1 MRLKASPPTPL
12 LTAILLML
20 APLLGV
26 LAWAVHAGVLHGGLA
41 LVAAALALTGAML
54 VLRTYRRDA
63 DAMTDYAARLAE
75 ADEPLVPA
83 GTRPA
88 LKALTATIGR
98 LHRVG
103 LRRAE
108 SVRMQLDADE
118 AVIDALP
125 APLLLMDA
133 ERQVVRANQTAR
145 ELFGDKVVDRDLA
158 SSLRTPAVLEAVDSV
173 LRGGASRIIEFTL
186 PVPVERSFEAQVKP
200 FQRLV
205 PEPDPSLLDGEIEE
219 EPAPRPPTVARMAI
233 LTLHDVTAARRS
245 EQMRA
250 DFIANASHELRT
262 PLSSL
267 LGFIETLRGPARDD
281 PEAQDRFLSIMHDQA
296 SRMTRLVNDLLSLS
310 RIELDE
316 HMPPNG
322 RVDVVEELENV
333 IAALE
338 LKAAQRRIR
347 LRLEAPETLP
357 YVVGDEDQLTQVFQN
372 LVSNAIKYTREDT
385 DVTVTV
391 ALADGAAVGFAGLP
405 TPSGIMAKDKRVVRS
420 GTSMVS
426 VSVRD
431 HGDGIARTHLPRLT
445 ERFYRV
451 DAARSRAMGGTGL
464 GLAIVKHILNRHRGR
479 LTIESEVGVGSAFTV
494 YLPAAGEAQSPSSPR
509 GEGRG
514 EGEALRAFSR
524 APAARP
530 PHPNPLSGGERG
542 FGAGREG

>member
-26 LAWAVHAGVLHGGLA
+26 LAWAVHAGALHGGLA
-41 LVAAALALTGAML
+41 LAAAALALVGAVL

-75 ADEPLVPA
+75 SDEPLAPA
-83 GTRPA
+83 GTPPA

-133 ERQVVRANQTAR
+133 ERQVVRANQSAR

-219 EPAPRPPTVARMAI
+219 DAAARPATVARMAI

-316 HMPPNG
+316 HMPPSG

-347 LRLEAPETLP
+347 LRLEVPETLP

-405 TPSGIMAKDKRVVRS
+405 TPSGATAKDKRVVRS

-431 HGDGIARTHLPRLT
+431 RGEGIARTHLPRLT

-494 YLPAAGEAQSPSSPR
+494 YLPAESPSSPR

-514 EGEALRAFSR
+514 EGEALGIFRK
-524 APAARP
+524 APAALP
-530 PHPNPLSGGERG
+530 PSP
-542 FGAGREG
+542 

>member
-1 MRLKASPPTPL
+1 MRLKASPPTSL

-20 APLLGV
+20 VPLLGV
-26 LAWAVHAGVLHGGLA
+26 LAWAVHAGALHGGLA
-41 LVAAALALTGAML
+41 LAAAAAALVGAIL
-54 VLRTYRRDA
+54 VLRTYRSDA
-63 DAMTDYAARLAE
+63 DAMTDYAGRLAE
-75 ADEPLVPA
+75 TDEPLAPA
-83 GTRPA
+83 GTPPA
-88 LKALTATIGR
+88 LKALAATIGR

-133 ERQVVRANQTAR
+133 ERQVVRANRTAR

-205 PEPDPSLLDGEIEE
+205 PEPDPSLLDGDIEE

-281 PEAQDRFLSIMHDQA
+281 PEAQDRFLAIMHDQA

-316 HMPPNG
+316 HMPPSG

-333 IAALE
+333 IAALQ
-338 LKAAQRRIR
+338 LKAAERRIR
-347 LRLEAPETLP
+347 LRLEAPEELP
-357 YVVGDEDQLTQVFQN
+357 PVVGDEDQLTQVFQN

-391 ALADGAAVGFAGLP
+391 ALADGAAVGFTGLP
-405 TPSGIMAKDKRVVRS
+405 ASGGAVKDKRALRG
-420 GTSMVS
+420 GTAMVS

-431 HGDGIARTHLPRLT
+431 RGDGIARTHLPRLT

-494 YLPAAGEAQSPSSPR
+494 YLPAVGEAASPSPPR

-514 EGEALRAFSR
+514 EGDTLRIVSKATAAL
-524 APAARP
+524 P
-530 PHPNPLSGGERG
+530 PHPNPLPRGERG
-542 FGAGREG
+542 LGGE